1 MSGPYY
7 LAGKNADDSTTE
19 EDIDDVLKTIR
30 ELRDNLDQIED
41 FETMYCAVHYPQLV
55 TEVILF

>member
-19 EDIDDVLKTIR
+19 EDVDDVLKTIR
-30 ELRDNLDQIED
+30 ELRDNLDRIED
-41 FETMYCAVHYPQLV
+41 FETMYHAVYYPQFV